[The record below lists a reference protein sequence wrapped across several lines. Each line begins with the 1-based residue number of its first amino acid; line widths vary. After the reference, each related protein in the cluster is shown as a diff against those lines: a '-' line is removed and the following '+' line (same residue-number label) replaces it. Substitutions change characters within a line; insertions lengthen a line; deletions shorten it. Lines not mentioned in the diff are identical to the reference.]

1 VVVWEFSSRTAIFT
15 LDACPIVTALLGKHK
30 AEKYHVL
37 KRKWMPLGINES
49 FPVVDLDI
57 ILVRAVGV
65 KHGPRQLQLEAA
77 VNAKYREAQLLYVF
91 CSIQANSL
99 AEQTPLVHFQ
109 TTMTQ
114 SRRGRYHNTGMPV
127 FQPYN
132 YTTQ

>member
-1 VVVWEFSSRTAIFT
+1 MWEFSSRTTTFT
-15 LDACPIVTALLGKHK
+15 LDACPIITALLGKRK
-30 AEKYHVL
+30 AEKYHIL
-37 KRKWMPLGINES
+37 KCKWMPLSINES

-65 KHGPRQLQLEAA
+65 KHRPRQLQLEAA

-109 TTMTQ
+109 MMMTQ
-114 SRRGRYHNTGMPV
+114 SRRGHYHNTSTPV
-127 FQPYN
+127 F
-132 YTTQ
+132 